1 MSESRGGKGVHLA
14 KLAKLLGRSHEV
26 RGRQVDM
33 HPPDEAM
40 LWFEG
45 WQAKRLAMTYED
57 LEAQPRYKPAVD
69 FFLSDIYGAR
79 DFSRRDDDVRRVY
92 PLMSRVLSEEAIGS
106 ITLAMDLHAM
116 SQELD
121 EKMLVQ
127 LRDHLGVAVGTDLQ
141 PEDYA
146 QAYRRVGEVEERQRQ
161 IELVVQLGRTL
172 DRVVPNPMLYTA
184 VKLAHGPA
192 HMMGF
197 GELQDFV
204 ERGFVAFRH
213 MHGADRF
220 LGAVRDRELA
230 IHHRLMA
237 GELPSRWFMGGDAL
251 EQDMAQAEAAT
262 GGGA

>member
-1 MSESRGGKGVHLA
+1 MR
-14 KLAKLLGRSHEV
+14 
-26 RGRQVDM
+26 
-33 HPPDEAM
+33 PPDEAM

-45 WQAKRLAMTYED
+45 WQAKRLAMTYAD
-57 LEAQPRYKPAVD
+57 LEAQARYKPAVD

-79 DFSRRDDDVRRVY
+79 DFSQRDDDVRRVY
-92 PLMSRVLSEEAIGS
+92 PLMSRVLSEEAIAS

-121 EKMLVQ
+121 EQMLVQ
-127 LRDHLGVAVGTDLQ
+127 LRDHLNVTVGDELRA
-141 PEDYA
+141 EDYA
-146 QAYRRVGEVEERQRQ
+146 EAYRRVGEVEQRQRQ
-161 IELVVQLGRTL
+161 IDLVVQLGRTL

-237 GELPSRWFMGGDAL
+237 GEPPSRWFIAGDAL
-251 EQDMAQAEAAT
+251 ERDLAEADPGEAA
-262 GGGA
+262 G

>member
-1 MSESRGGKGVHLA
+1 M
-14 KLAKLLGRSHEV
+14 
-26 RGRQVDM
+26 D
-33 HPPDEAM
+33 PPDDAT

-45 WQAKRLAMTYED
+45 WQAERLAMTYAD
-57 LEAQPRYKPAVD
+57 LEADARYKPAVQ

-79 DFSRRDDDVRRVY
+79 DFSRRDDDVRRVF
-92 PLMSRVLSEEAIGS
+92 PLMSRVLSEEAIRS

-121 EKMLVQ
+121 EKMLAV
-127 LRDHLGVAVGTDLQ
+127 LRDDMQVSVGSPLRA
-141 PEDYA
+141 EDYGE
-146 QAYRRVGEVEERQRQ
+146 AYRRVGEVEQRQ
-161 IELVVQLGRTL
+161 QQIDLVVRLGRTL

-184 VKLAHGPA
+184 VRLAHGPA

-220 LGAVRDRELA
+220 LGAVESRELA

-237 GELPSRWFMGGDAL
+237 GEPPSRWCVPAAEL
-251 EQDMAQAEAAT
+251 EADDLY
-262 GGGA
+262 